1 MSRSRKR
8 TGVTPSD
15 TRVPYVDRWFEVW
28 YNRPMQSTKRP
39 VAIAYRRVST
49 DRQGKSGLGLA
60 DQDRAIREFCAH
72 RGLTLEAEFLEVE
85 SGKNDD
91 RPELAQALAA
101 TKRKG
106 GVLVVSTLSRLGRR
120 VSFVASLMEQGIPF
134 ACADA
139 PDDEPFILHVK
150 AAFAE
155 EERAKISARTKSA
168 LAMAKAKGVKLGTPA
183 NLTSN
188 ARLRGAATMKARAG
202 AEHSKLVPQIGAL
215 RATGLSVR
223 AIAERVGVSPMTVSR
238 LLKIDS

>member
-1 MSRSRKR
+1 MSRSRER
-8 TGVTPSD
+8 TGVTPEN
-15 TRVPYVDRWFEVW
+15 TVVPYVDRWFEVW
-28 YNRPMQSTKRP
+28 YNRPVQTTKRA

-85 SGKNDD
+85 SGKNDN
-91 RPELAQALAA
+91 RPELARALAA

-168 LAMAKAKGVKLGTPA
+168 LAIAKAKGVKLGTPA
-183 NLTSN
+183 NLTN
-188 ARLRGAATMKARAG
+188 DARLRGAATMKARAN
-202 AEHSKLVPQIGAL
+202 AEHLKLLPEIHAL
-215 RATGLSVR
+215 RATGLSIR
-223 AIAERVGVSPMTVSR
+223 AVAERLGLSPMTVSR
-238 LLKIDS
+238 LLKNH